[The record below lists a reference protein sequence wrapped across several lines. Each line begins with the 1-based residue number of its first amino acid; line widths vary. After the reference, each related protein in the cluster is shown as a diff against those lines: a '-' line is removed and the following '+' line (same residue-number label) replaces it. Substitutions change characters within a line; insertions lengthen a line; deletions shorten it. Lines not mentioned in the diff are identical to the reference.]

1 MSWALV
7 FAGQGM
13 QHADMLRWLGDG
25 TAASAGKAV
34 LLDMEARLGS
44 AWRQRLADPAWAG
57 GNAHAQ
63 LLLTGLA
70 LAAWAELQPL
80 LPPPAIV
87 AGYSVGEI
95 AAFAAAGVFDAAS
108 ALSLAPQRAAC
119 MDEAAAG
126 QETGLMAVTGGAP
139 DAISALC
146 QRFDLDVAIRN
157 AADSMVLGGPRTA
170 LDAAADA
177 ASAMGL
183 RCVPLNV
190 ALASHT
196 RWLAPAAASFARQ
209 LQSQSL
215 AAPRR
220 PLVSNALGRVRN
232 AQQACEALAVQIAT
246 TVRWDECM
254 EAIAAQRVQAVLEIG
269 PGQSLAKLWQQY
281 RADIPARSAD
291 EFRSA
296 ASIAAWLHKAL
307 QR

>member
-13 QHADMLRWLGDG
+13 QHADMLRWLSGDA
-25 TAASAGKAV
+25 AASPSSIV
-34 LLDMEARLGS
+34 LRDMEARLGGD
-44 AWRQRLADPAWAG
+44 WRQRLADPAWAG
-57 GNAHAQ
+57 INANAQ

-70 LAAWAELQPL
+70 LATWAELQPL

-87 AGYSVGEI
+87 AGYSVGEV
-95 AAFAAAGVFDAAS
+95 AAFSAAGVFDSAS
-108 ALSLAPQRAAC
+108 ALSLATQRAAC
-119 MDEAAAG
+119 MDEAASG
-126 QETGLMAVTGGAP
+126 LDTGLMAVTGGAP

-157 AADSMVLGGPRTA
+157 APDSMVLGGPRA
-170 LDAAADA
+170 PLDAAANA

-196 RWLAPAAASFARQ
+196 RWLEPAAASFARQ

-220 PLVSNALGRVRN
+220 PLISNALGRVRH
-232 AQQACEALAVQIAT
+232 AEQAREALAVQIAT
-246 TVRWDECM
+246 TVRWDDCM

-269 PGQSLAKLWQQY
+269 PGQSLAKMWQQF

-296 ASIAAWLHKAL
+296 ASIAAWLHKTVA
-307 QR
+307 